1 VRGVVAGVVQASAV
15 PHRPP
20 ALPRARELC
29 WESVEAQSDAR
40 KVETMFE
47 GMVLCFGDGVAEE
60 TRTLMRGQRDDMRQ
74 CSAGGLV
81 VSRKH
86 WLADLYA
93 RFRWVP
99 ASRALRNGD
108 FGSEASRLKSCAGR
122 LLDGLVQRSPCPWS
136 NYAMLHMCK
145 SIKTI
150 S

>member
-1 VRGVVAGVVQASAV
+1 MRGVVAGVVQASAV

-40 KVETMFE
+40 MVETMFE
-47 GMVLCFGDGVAEE
+47 GMVLCFGDGVGEE
-60 TRTLMRGQRDDMRQ
+60 TRVLMRGQRDNMRQ
-74 CSAGGLV
+74 CSAGELV
-81 VSRKH
+81 VSRRH

-99 ASRALRNGD
+99 ASRALRNGN

-122 LLDGLVQRSPCPWS
+122 LFDDLVERSPCQWS
-136 NYAMLHMCK
+136 NYPMLHMCN
-145 SIKTI
+145 SMKTI
-150 S
+150 L